1 MRSKVFVCAIITLLA
16 VSGVAYGVG
25 TPVIDLTAQGLTLG
39 SITTWSNTGSAGG
52 SFGNDSTDPQ
62 VQDIGGRRCVTFS
75 GSNWMKATFT
85 APSTITGSHAFTVA
99 GWVYNPSIASE
110 EAYLTWARRAS
121 ASRCAQFNYGNST
134 SAGAVTHYSANL
146 GFAGLTGNA
155 PSAGTWHHI
164 AVTYDSTTEKVY
176 VDGTFNNS
184 AARTLNIY
192 TSQPVFLGISYT
204 DTAGATKANAFS
216 GSIASLKVYS
226 EALSLADIQTLAGI
240 TLYRISGVVRADGAA
255 LTGATVC
262 LKSAPDATVNPSAS
276 MSSGADGSYSFQVQP
291 GTYYVAAKKSGYL
304 PKPTPDLSMTVT
316 NADVGGKDF
325 SLTYVGVMAAQP
337 FDLNRIQLLPGIFK
351 DAEDR
356 DLGYLLYLQ
365 PDRFLHMFRQTA
377 GLPAPSEAY
386 GGWELESCELRGH
399 AGGHYLSALALMYAA
414 TGNTELKTRADY
426 MVAEFAK
433 CQDAMPSQGYNQ
445 GYLSAFPE
453 SFIDRVEAQTG
464 VWAPYYTLHKIMA
477 GLFDAYKYCG
487 NQQAL
492 EVLSGMAAWC
502 KTRCDKLSDA
512 QMQGMLNTEFG
523 GMGEVL
529 ANLYAVSG
537 SADHLAIAQRFDKSV
552 FTNPLAQ
559 GIDDLPGIHSNTHIP
574 QVIAAAR
581 LFELTQQ
588 DRYDSIA
595 ENFWNICTSGHC
607 YPTGGTSNGEGWQTA
622 NTLASELS
630 DSSEETCCT
639 YNMLKVGNHVLSWTA
654 DAHVGDYIERA
665 LLNHILT
672 AQYPGTALP
681 QYAGMN
687 SYYTSFIGGHWKHFH
702 TPDDNM
708 WCCTGT
714 GFESH
719 ARYGDS
725 IYFHNGSTLYVN
737 LFVASE
743 LNWSEKGVTIRQDT
757 LFPQEQGSTLTVHTA
772 QPQSLAIRIRIP
784 YWATTGV
791 TVQVNGQNW
800 PITATPSTFVE
811 VNRIWD
817 DSDIVHITLPMSLR
831 MDRFV
836 DNNSLG
842 TIFYGPVLLA
852 GALGTSNFTP
862 SAQWGGGFSEITVPK
877 FYPTTADINDW
888 VKPVGGQPLTFRT
901 KGAGVPGD
909 FTLIPFY
916 KLFDQRYNLYWQQS
930 SDPPDSSISSLAQLD
945 DGATVGFVTKAVTLA
960 PRNSSG
966 QRSTNYFYIEDPD
979 RAAAIRVEGPSV
991 GFDNVNV
998 GDCPR
1003 IVGGTLRTKGTT
1015 GERYIELTGGPS
1027 TIAAESAAP
1036 LGMNTR
1042 SAQTDINALAKLV
1055 TVAGKVAFISTD
1067 GLWLTMTDGY
1077 IKNGSEVATK
1087 VVADGVPISTTKISA
1102 GNMIVVTGVIS
1113 KEGSPPASAT
1123 RVVLARRVT
1132 RLVPPDTSVGAYY
1145 KFDET
1150 GGTMAVDFW
1159 GNGNDAT
1166 LVNGP
1171 AWVAGKYG
1179 NAVSLDGSD
1188 DHVSLPAGIMSP
1200 ISNCT
1205 VACWVKLS
1213 SNATWSRIFDFG
1225 TGTATNMFLTPQGGA
1240 GKIRYAIRYNGS
1252 AEQQIDGT
1260 AALPTGSWQHV
1271 ALTWSANTGRLYV
1284 NSVQVGQNTS
1294 MTLNP
1299 SALGN
1304 TNRNYIGRSQYSDP
1318 YLYGLV
1324 DDFRIYGRALSASEI
1339 TQLYNGTL

>member
-1 MRSKVFVCAIITLLA
+1 MRFRVLVCAIITLLT
-16 VSGVAYGVG
+16 VSAVAYGVG
-25 TPVIDLTAQGLTLG
+25 TPVIDLTAEGLTLG
-39 SITTWSNTGSAGG
+39 SITTWSNTGSASG
-52 SFGNDSTDPQ
+52 SFGNDGTSPQ
-62 VQDIGGRRCVTFS
+62 VQDIGGR
-75 GSNWMKATFT
+75 
-85 APSTITGSHAFTVA
+85 
-99 GWVYNPSIASE
+99 
-110 EAYLTWARRAS
+110 
-121 ASRCAQFNYGNST
+121 
-134 SAGAVTHYSANL
+134 
-146 GFAGLTGNA
+146 
-155 PSAGTWHHI
+155 
-164 AVTYDSTTEKVY
+164 D
-176 VDGTFNNS
+176 
-184 AARTLNIY
+184 
-192 TSQPVFLGISYT
+192 FL
-204 DTAGATKANAFS
+204 
-216 GSIASLKVYS
+216 
-226 EALSLADIQTLAGI
+226 
-240 TLYRISGVVRADGAA
+240 
-255 LTGATVC
+255 
-262 LKSAPDATVNPSAS
+262 
-276 MSSGADGSYSFQVQP
+276 
-291 GTYYVAAKKSGYL
+291 
-304 PKPTPDLSMTVT
+304 
-316 NADVGGKDF
+316 
-325 SLTYVGVMAAQP
+325 LTYVGVMAAQP
-337 FDLNRIQLLPGIFK
+337 FDLNRIQLLPGIFN
-351 DAEDR
+351 DAKDR
-356 DLGYLLYLQ
+356 DLVYLLYLQ

-377 GLPAPSEAY
+377 GLPAPLEAY

-414 TGNTELKTRADY
+414 TGNAELKTRADY
-426 MVAEFAK
+426 MVAEFAE
-433 CQDAMPSQGYNQ
+433 CQAAMPSQGYNP

-453 SFIDRVEAQTG
+453 SFFDRVEAQQQ
-464 VWAPYYTLHKIMA
+464 VWAPYYTIHKVMA

-492 EVLSGMAAWC
+492 TVLSGMAAWC
-502 KTRCDKLSDA
+502 KTRCDKLSDT
-512 QMQGMLNTEFG
+512 QMQGMLNNEFG

-529 ANLYAVSG
+529 ANLYGVSG
-537 SADHLAIAQRFDKSV
+537 SPDHLAIAQRFDKAI
-552 FTNPLAQ
+552 FTNPLAV
-559 GIDDLPGIHSNTHIP
+559 GTDNLPGIHSNTHIP

-581 LFELTQQ
+581 LFELTLQ
-588 DRYDSIA
+588 DRYDSIT

-607 YPTGGTSNGEGWQTA
+607 YPTGGTSSGEYWQTA
-622 NTLASELS
+622 NTLASTLW
-630 DSSEETCCT
+630 DSAEETCCT

-672 AQYPGTALP
+672 VQYPGTALP

-687 SYYTSFIGGHWKHFH
+687 SYYTSFVGGHWKHFH
-702 TPDDNM
+702 TPDGNM

-714 GFESH
+714 GFEDH

-737 LFVASE
+737 LFIASQ

-757 LFPQEQGSTLTVHTA
+757 QFPQEQGSTLTVHTT
-772 QPQSLAIRIRIP
+772 QPQSLSIKIRIP
-784 YWATTGV
+784 YWATSGV
-791 TVQVNGQNW
+791 SVQVNGQDW
-800 PITATPSTFVE
+800 PVSTTPSTFAE
-811 VNRIWD
+811 ISRTWSEGDTI
-817 DSDIVHITLPMSLR
+817 HITLPMSLR

-842 TIFYGPVLLA
+842 TIFYGPVVLA

-862 SAQWGGGFSEITVPK
+862 SMQWGGGFSEISVPK
-877 FYPTTADINDW
+877 FYPTTANINDW
-888 VKPVGGQPLTFRT
+888 IKPVSGQPLTFRT
-901 KGAGVPGD
+901 EGAGVPMD

-930 SDPPDSSISSLAQLD
+930 SDPPDASISSLAQLD

-966 QRSTNYFYIEDPD
+966 QRSTNYFYIEDPN
-979 RAAAIRVEGPSV
+979 RAAAIRVEGSSV

-1015 GERYIELTGGPS
+1015 GERYIELTSGPS
-1027 TIAAESAAP
+1027 TTAAESPGP

-1042 SAQTDINALAKLV
+1042 SAQTDVNALAKLV

-1067 GLWLTMTDGY
+1067 GRWLTMTDGY
-1077 IKNGSEVATK
+1077 MKAGSEVATK

-1102 GNMIVVTGVIS
+1102 GNMIAVTGVIS

-1123 RVVLARRVT
+1123 RVILARKVT

-1171 AWVAGKYG
+1171 TWVTTGKYG
-1179 NAVSLDGSD
+1179 NAVSLDGND
-1188 DHVSLPAGIMSP
+1188 DYVSLPAGIMSP
-1200 ISNCT
+1200 ISDCT
-1205 VACWVKLS
+1205 IACWVKLS

-1240 GKIRYAIRYNGS
+1240 GKIRYAIRYSGS

-1260 AALPTGSWQHV
+1260 AALPTGSWRHV
-1271 ALTWSANTGRLYV
+1271 ALTWTANTGRLYV
-1284 NSVQVGQNTS
+1284 NGVQVGQNTS

-1299 SALGN
+1299 STLGY
-1304 TNRNYIGRSQYSDP
+1304 TNRNYIGRSQYADP
-1318 YLYGLV
+1318 YLSGLV

-1339 TQLYNGTL
+1339 TQLYNGTLN